1 MGMGLFSMILMGLL
15 VGAIA
20 KYIVPGKDPGGLLV
34 TTMIGVLGAVVGGA
48 LGERLGWGTIT
59 GFDVRSISVATLGA
73 ILLLLIFRLIRK
85 IS

>member
-1 MGMGLFSMILMGLL
+1 MGLFSMILMGLL

-20 KYIVPGKDPGGLLV
+20 KYIVPGKDPGGLIV
-34 TTMIGVLGAVVGGA
+34 TTMIGVLGALIGGA

-59 GFDVRSISVATLGA
+59 GFDLRSIFVATLGA

-85 IS
+85 TR